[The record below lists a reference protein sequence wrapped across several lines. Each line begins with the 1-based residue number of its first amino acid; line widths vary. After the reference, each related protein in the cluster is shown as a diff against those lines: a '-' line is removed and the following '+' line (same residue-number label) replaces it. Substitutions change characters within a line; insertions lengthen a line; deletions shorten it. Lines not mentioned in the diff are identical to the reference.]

1 MAHILDT
8 TQSILATITLIF
20 ILLTQCAG
28 IRIVVLFRKAN
39 RELVKAKLFLGD
51 TLKWM
56 WIYATIAGSLFVVN
70 GALISLKVIFDK
82 DLGLLNDIVQALFA
96 ISFFLMSLSW
106 YSLFKK
112 GVK

>member
-1 MAHILDT
+1 MVHIVDRAEL
-8 TQSILATITLIF
+8 ILAIISLIF
-20 ILLTQCAG
+20 LLLTQCAG
-28 IRIVVLFRKAN
+28 IRIIYFFRKAN

-56 WIYATIAGSLFVVN
+56 WVYATLAGSLFVLN
-70 GALISLKVIFDK
+70 GALISLKVIWDVDF
-82 DLGLLNDIVQALFA
+82 GLLNGIAQTLFT

-112 GVK
+112 GIQ